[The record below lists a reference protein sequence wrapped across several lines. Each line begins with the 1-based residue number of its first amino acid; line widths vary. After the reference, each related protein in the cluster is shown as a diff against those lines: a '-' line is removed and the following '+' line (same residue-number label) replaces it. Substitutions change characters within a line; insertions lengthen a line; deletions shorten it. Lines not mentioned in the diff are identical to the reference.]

1 MKLNIAELNTEGIK
15 KSIQID
21 LGAGDYYEIPLENNL
36 DYIEHKRKRNKK
48 TYERLGYEYER

>member
-1 MKLNIAELNTEGIK
+1 MKLNIAELTTEGIK

-21 LGAGDYYEIPLENNL
+21 IGSGEYYEIPLEDNS

-48 TYERLGYEYER
+48 VYEKMGYEYER